1 MRPTSFLFRIQSQVD
16 EMFVIHHGAGFDWH
30 WIRKL
35 VPGDPDFLMWLLDR
49 PVSTAHAS
57 PIVQLSQLLADL
69 RFNV

>member
-1 MRPTSFLFRIQSQVD
+1 
-16 EMFVIHHGAGFDWH
+16 MFVIHHGAGFDWH

-57 PIVQLSQLLADL
+57 PIVQLSQMLADL